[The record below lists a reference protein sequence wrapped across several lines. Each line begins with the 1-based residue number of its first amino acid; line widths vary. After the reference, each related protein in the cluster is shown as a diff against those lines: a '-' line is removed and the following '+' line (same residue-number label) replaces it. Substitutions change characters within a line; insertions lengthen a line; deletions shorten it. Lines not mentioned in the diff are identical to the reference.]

1 MIGKPTIPIIYA
13 PTATGKSELIMKFCE
28 NRPCEICSMDSM
40 QIYKHMDIGTAKPSL
55 EDRKRVRH
63 HLIDIVE
70 PSEEYNVN
78 RYRLDALEVVEQVL
92 STGSRPVFIGGT
104 GLYMDV
110 LKYGLFEGVPKDNA
124 LRDRLKAEE
133 KESPGILRSKLKA
146 IDRTSWEKIHP
157 NDTKRIIRALEIY
170 FKTGKTKEELANQRE
185 EDKRF
190 KIIVL
195 ERDRE
200 ELYRR
205 INQRVEQ
212 MVEKGLIDETQSLL
226 KKYSLSS
233 QAGKA
238 IGYRETID
246 FLNGRFE
253 NKDEYITTLK
263 KNTRHYAR
271 RQIIWSRRYKRKE
284 IINLSNRTLPAI
296 LRELESA
303 I

>member
-1 MIGKPTIPIIYA
+1 
-13 PTATGKSELIMKFCE
+13 
-28 NRPCEICSMDSM
+28 MDSM
-40 QIYKHMDIGTAKPSL
+40 QIYKHMDIGTAKPTPL
-55 EDRKRVRH
+55 ERKQIPH

-70 PSEEYNVN
+70 PTEAYNVN
-78 RYRLDALEVVEQVL
+78 RYRQDAMIEVEKIL
-92 STGSRPVFIGGT
+92 SSNRTPVFVGGT

-133 KESPGILRSKLKA
+133 KESPGILRSRLKA
-146 IDRTSWEKIHP
+146 IDQTSWEKIHP
-157 NDTKRIIRALEIY
+157 NDTKRTIRALEIY
-170 FKTGKTKEELANQRE
+170 FQTGKTKEELAGQRK

-190 KIIVL
+190 KLIVL

-246 FLNGRFE
+246 FLNGRIE

-271 RQIIWSRRYKRKE
+271 RQIIWSRRYKKKK
-284 IINLSNRTLPAI
+284 IISLSSRPLFAI
-296 LRELESA
+296 IRDLENV

>member
-1 MIGKPTIPIIYA
+1 
-13 PTATGKSELIMKFCE
+13 
-28 NRPCEICSMDSM
+28 
-40 QIYKHMDIGTAKPSL
+40 
-55 EDRKRVRH
+55 
-63 HLIDIVE
+63 
-70 PSEEYNVN
+70 
-78 RYRLDALEVVEQVL
+78 
-92 STGSRPVFIGGT
+92 
-104 GLYMDV
+104 
-110 LKYGLFEGVPKDNA
+110 
-124 LRDRLKAEE
+124 
-133 KESPGILRSKLKA
+133 
-146 IDRTSWEKIHP
+146 
-157 NDTKRIIRALEIY
+157 
-170 FKTGKTKEELANQRE
+170 
-185 EDKRF
+185 
-190 KIIVL
+190 
-195 ERDRE
+195 
-200 ELYRR
+200 
-205 INQRVEQ
+205 

-246 FLNGRFE
+246 FLNGRIE